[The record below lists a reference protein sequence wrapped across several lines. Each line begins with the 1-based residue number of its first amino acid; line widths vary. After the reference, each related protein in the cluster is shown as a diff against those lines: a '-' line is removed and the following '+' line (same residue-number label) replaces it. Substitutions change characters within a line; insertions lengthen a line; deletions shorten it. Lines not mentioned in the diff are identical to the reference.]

1 MNLQEDTIEAT
12 AKQQLKQIFVV
23 LNPMAGSCTPA
34 DVRRALE
41 RHFDAELWSSEIYE
55 TTGDEQVS
63 AIVRAALAQQRDLVI
78 AVGGDGTISDVA
90 EALAHTHVPLGII
103 PAGTAN
109 VFARELGIPIA
120 LDGACALIAGPHA
133 IDRIDAMQVGDKVF
147 ILHIG
152 IGIDSL
158 MIRDTERAA
167 KRRFGR
173 AAYLWTAARW
183 LVGYQPRRFTIA
195 VDGRRY
201 RPRAAQVLIANGGVM
216 GMPPFRWGPH
226 IQPRDGKIDVCI
238 ISTRSFLD
246 YLRVGWHMLVG
257 RHHLSP
263 NMRYL
268 SATRSIIVSADRH
281 LPVQGD
287 GEIIGETPV
296 QVRVVPEAVRVIVP
310 VSGRNRGPGT
320 ERQ

>member
-1 MNLQEDTIEAT
+1 MNTQEDTSEAT
-12 AKQQLKQIFVV
+12 AKQQLGQLFVV
-23 LNPMAGSCTPA
+23 LNPMAGSCTAA
-34 DVRRALE
+34 DVRQALE
-41 RHFDAELWSSEIYE
+41 RHFSADLWNCEIYE
-55 TTGDEQVS
+55 TTGAEELSSV
-63 AIVRAALAQQRDLVI
+63 VRAALAEKRDLVI
-78 AVGGDGTISDVA
+78 AVGGDGTVSDVA
-90 EALAHTHVPLGII
+90 EALAHTDVPLGII

-109 VFARELGIPIA
+109 VLARELGIPLA
-120 LDGACALIAGPHA
+120 LESACALLVGTHA

-167 KRRFGR
+167 KRRYGR

-183 LVGYQPRRFTIA
+183 LLGYQPRRFTVV
-195 VDGRRY
+195 VDGQRY
-201 RPRAAQVLIANGGVM
+201 RPRAAQVLVANGGVM

-226 IQPRDGKIDVCI
+226 IQLDDGKIDVCI
-238 ISTRSFLD
+238 ISARSFFD
-246 YLRVGWHMLVG
+246 YVRVAWHMLSG
-257 RHHLSP
+257 RQHLNS

-287 GEIIGETPV
+287 GEIISETPV
-296 QVRVVPEAVRVIVP
+296 QVRVVPGAVRVVVP
-310 VSGRNRGPGT
+310 AIQKNREPVAA
-320 ERQ
+320 Q